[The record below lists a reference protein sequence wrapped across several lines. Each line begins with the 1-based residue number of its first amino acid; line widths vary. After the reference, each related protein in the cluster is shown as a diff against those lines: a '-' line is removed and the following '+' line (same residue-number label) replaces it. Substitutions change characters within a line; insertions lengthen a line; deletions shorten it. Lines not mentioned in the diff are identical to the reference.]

1 MITNYNS
8 LTVGKYEALLRA
20 RADHEGDTNELNLHV
35 LSILT
40 DMTVDQLLD
49 LKVPEF
55 RAMMDRAGFLCTA
68 PRPSEV
74 AKQYRFGD
82 LTLVPVTDIRKM
94 TAAQYIDFQ
103 NFSNA
108 GEGRQAELLS
118 CFLVPKGMK
127 YNDGY
132 DILEVQQAIRDFMP
146 VTAALGLLS
155 FFLRRLHRSTI
166 NTLRSS
172 VKKMPKNKQTE
183 ETIRMTNRLIRSLQS
198 GDGLPMSMPFLN

>member
-1 MITNYNS
+1 MITNYDS

-35 LSILT
+35 LSILS

-49 LKVPEF
+49 MKVPEF

-74 AKQYRFGD
+74 ARQYRFGD
-82 LTLVPVTDIRKM
+82 LILMSVTDIRKM

-146 VTAALGLLS
+146 VTAALGLLA

-172 VKKMPKNKQTE
+172 VKRMQKSPQMA
-183 ETIRMTNRLIRSLQS
+183 ETIQATTRLIRSLQS
-198 GDGLPMSMPFLN
+198 GGGLPMSMPFLN

>member
-35 LSILT
+35 LSILS

-74 AKQYRFGD
+74 ARQYRFGD

-94 TAAQYIDFQ
+94 TAIQGMNIQTYAGNFEQ
-103 NFSNA
+103 NLVP
-108 GEGRQAELLS
+108 LLA
-118 CFLVPKGMK
+118 CVLVPKGKK
-127 YNDGY
+127 YGEGY
-132 DILEVQQAIRDFMP
+132 DILEVHRAIWQYLPITD
-146 VTAALGLLS
+146 ALGLLNG
-155 FFLRRLHRSTI
+155 FAVDTLTTSTAI
-166 NTLRSS
+166 MQREIRNMSR
-172 VKKMPKNKQTE
+172 MNNK
-183 ETIRMTNRLIRSLQS
+183 
-198 GDGLPMSMPFLN
+198 

>member
-1 MITNYNS
+1 MITSYNS

-74 AKQYRFGD
+74 ARQYRFGD
-82 LTLVPVTDIRKM
+82 LVLVPVTDVRKM

-146 VTAALGLLS
+146 VTVALGLLA

-166 NTLRSS
+166 STLRSS
-172 VKKMPKNKQTE
+172 VKRMPKSPQMAKAIQA
-183 ETIRMTNRLIRSLQS
+183 TNLLIRSLQS